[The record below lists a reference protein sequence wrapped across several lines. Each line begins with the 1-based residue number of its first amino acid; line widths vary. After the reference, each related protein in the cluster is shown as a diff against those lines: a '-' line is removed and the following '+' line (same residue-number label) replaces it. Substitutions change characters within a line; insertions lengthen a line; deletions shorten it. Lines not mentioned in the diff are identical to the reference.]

1 MREVVETNVSVYV
14 IRSSNFSCNVLYRCG
29 KVARSQTAG
38 KNKKQDRERE
48 RGEGTILPP
57 P

>member
-14 IRSSNFSCNVLYRCG
+14 IRSSNFSCNVLFRCG

-38 KNKKQDRERE
+38 KNKKQEREME